1 MFQITCFDIH
11 SISIACLDSHLNF
24 KFKLGIWIKLNEQAI
39 LRSLNLALLTFLSP
53 ITIAQQLENN
63 ISLFRSHLEI
73 QQFQLYSGG

>member
-1 MFQITCFDIH
+1 MDNTKRA
-11 SISIACLDSHLNF
+11 SYSV
-24 KFKLGIWIKLNEQAI
+24 KFKLSIIN
-39 LRSLNLALLTFLSP
+39 FLSP